1 MDSDEALSSQTLIY
15 TLRDSLSIPV
25 NMNIL

>member
-15 TLRDSLSIPV
+15 ILHDSLSITV